1 VDYDADRAPDPD
13 EWLDTDEVERIAAV
27 EAHHRTVR
35 DHARMPRP
43 RLHAAIHAVVETQL
57 ASGTP
62 PETRRALERLVT
74 GGLPRHE
81 AVHAVGVIV
90 SNATAAALDGR
101 AFDAAVY
108 ARELDALTVERWR
121 SMPQDG

>member
-1 VDYDADRAPDPD
+1 MDYDADRAPDPA

-27 EAHHRTVR
+27 EAHHRSVR
-35 DHARMPRP
+35 DHPRMPRP

-62 PETRRALERLVT
+62 AEARRALERLLA

-81 AVHAVGVIV
+81 AIHAVGLIV
-90 SNATAAALDGR
+90 ANATAAALDGR
-101 AFDAAVY
+101 AFDARDY
-108 ARELDALTVERWR
+108 ARELDALTAEAWR
-121 SMPQDG
+121 SRPRDE

>member
-1 VDYDADRAPDPD
+1 MDYDADRAPDPD

-35 DHARMPRP
+35 EHARMPRP

-62 PETRRALERLVT
+62 PETRHALERLQA

-81 AVHAVGVIV
+81 AVHAIGLIV
-90 SNATAAALDGR
+90 ADATAAALDGR
-101 AFDAAVY
+101 AFDAGDY
-108 ARELDALTVERWR
+108 ARELEALTVERWR
-121 SMPQDG
+121 STPQEG